1 MTRATKALVGA
12 AVAVA
17 ALVAG
22 MGPAVAG
29 GPTDRAGASAADAAV
44 DRLLVF
50 SIPHVTW
57 DALQAADTP
66 NLDGVLEDAGVADL
80 AVRVVRRKTEPATGY
95 TTIGAGTRAAGTAA
109 SGLAL
114 GPDETFEG
122 GPAIASYQR
131 RMGHDAD
138 AAVLMLAI
146 ADVLQ
151 RNDELLFDAEIG
163 ALGDALAGAGVDRAV
178 IGNADRTIAEDQVGS
193 SAYDRQLASA
203 LMDSEGRVGGRVDRG
218 LLLEDPSAPFGLRLD
233 HDAVEGAFVDAWNDR
248 SVVLVEA
255 SDVTRA
261 ESYRRFVRSSLRD
274 PLSESAIED
283 ADELFGRLLDH
294 VDLDR
299 DGVLVVSPASPR
311 GDPELTVAGL
321 RTPGSDG
328 SLLGSSTT
336 RRDGFVTIYDV
347 GAGIVELMGVE
358 RPPSMEGRPLEPGRA
373 DGDYAGRL
381 SYLSDEND
389 EAQFRDATVGLMF
402 ALFVALQLA
411 LSFVAVLVL
420 RFRRLDQA
428 RVPVAVAALVI
439 LGILPMT
446 YFAGF
451 IKFSDIG
458 LAGYLAF
465 LFAGAAV
472 LAAIAWALGRRD
484 PVASVGW
491 VLFVVVGVIIGPA
504 VLSNS
509 ELMFSTVFGDSPI
522 VAGRFTGINNLTF
535 AQLASAGI
543 ILAVLLAHRIGGR
556 RGAVAAVAL
565 LAFVLVVDGLPAWGA
580 DVGGV
585 LTAVPAFAY
594 VGYRLFGA
602 RIRVRTVVLF
612 ALVTVVV
619 IGAFAAY
626 DLAQPADERSHLGRL
641 FEQIDAQG
649 SEAFVTVVVRKAAA
663 NLRVITSSVWLLM
676 VPGALGFAAYLLWRR
691 PRLVSVIEHRIPSIT
706 IVLAGLMIA
715 GVLGFALNDSGIAVP
730 GMVLGVL
737 NPVLVHLS
745 MRLPD
750 DRTRDLPPPRI
761 RAALRF
767 RRGAPDPAPA
777 T

>member
-1 MTRATKALVGA
+1 MTRSTKAFVAA
-12 AVAVA
+12 AVAAA

-22 MGPAVAG
+22 VGPALAG
-29 GPTDRAGASAADAAV
+29 GSTETSGTSEAGAAV

-57 DALQAADTP
+57 DALRAADTP
-66 NLDGVLEDAGVADL
+66 NLDAVLQDASIADL
-80 AVRVVRRKTEPATGY
+80 AVRVLRRKTEPATGY
-95 TTIGAGTRAAGTAA
+95 TTIGAGTRAGGTGV

-114 GPDETFEG
+114 GPEETFEG
-122 GPAIASYQR
+122 GPAIESYQR
-131 RMGHDAD
+131 RMGHGTDAS
-138 AAVLMLAI
+138 VLMLAI
-146 ADVLQ
+146 PDVLR
-151 RNDELLFDAEIG
+151 RNDRLLFDAEIG
-163 ALGDALAGAGVDRAV
+163 ALGDALDAASVDRAV
-178 IGNADRTIAEDQVGS
+178 IGNADRTIEEEQNGS

-218 LLLEDPSAPFGLRLD
+218 LLVEDPSAPFGLRLD
-233 HDAVEGAFVDAWNDR
+233 QNAVEDAFVDAWTDP

-255 SDVTRA
+255 SDITRA
-261 ESYRRFVRSSLRD
+261 ESYRRFVRASLRD
-274 PLSESAIED
+274 PLSEAAIE
-283 ADELFGRLLDH
+283 ASDELLGRLLEH
-294 VDLDR
+294 VDLER

-311 GDPELTVAGL
+311 GDPELTVVGL
-321 RTPGSDG
+321 RTPASEG

-358 RPPSMEGRPLEPGRA
+358 RPASMEGRPLEPGRV
-373 DGDYAGRL
+373 DGDYADRV
-381 SYLSDEND
+381 SYLSGENE
-389 EAQFRDATVGLMF
+389 EAQFRDETVGLMF

-420 RFRRLDQA
+420 RFRRLDRA
-428 RVPVAVAALVI
+428 RVPVAAAALVI
-439 LGILPMT
+439 LGILPTT

-451 IKFSDIG
+451 VKFSDIG
-458 LAGYLAF
+458 LAGYLSF
-465 LFAGAAV
+465 LFAGAAA
-472 LAAIAWALGRRD
+472 LAAIAWLLGRRD

-491 VLFVVVGVIIGPA
+491 VLFVVVGVIIGSA

-535 AQLASAGI
+535 AQLAAAGI
-543 ILAVLLAHRIGGR
+543 VLAVLLAHRIGGR
-556 RGAVAAVAL
+556 RGAIAAAAL
-565 LAFVLVVDGLPAWGA
+565 LGFVLVVDGLPAWGA

-602 RIRVRTVVLF
+602 RIRLRTVVLF
-612 ALVTVVV
+612 GLATLVV
-619 IGAFAAY
+619 IGAFAVY
-626 DLAQPADERSHLGRL
+626 DLAQPSEQRSHLGRL

-649 SEAFVTVVVRKAAA
+649 SDALVTVVVRKAAA

-691 PRLVSVIEHRIPSIT
+691 PRLVSVIEQRIPSIS

-750 DRTRDLPPPRI
+750 DRTSELPPPRI

-767 RRGAPDPAPA
+767 RRGAPEPAPS

>member
-1 MTRATKALVGA
+1 MKRSTMTLVA
-12 AVAVA
+12 S
-17 ALVAG
+17 ALVAAAFIAG
-22 MGPAVAG
+22 VGPAMAG
-29 GPTDRAGASAADAAV
+29 GPAERPGVSDAEV

-57 DALQAADTP
+57 DALRAADTP
-66 NLDGVLEDAGVADL
+66 NLDAVLEDAAVADL
-80 AVRVVRRKTEPATGY
+80 AVRVTRRKTEPATGY
-95 TTIGAGTRAAGTAA
+95 TTIGAGTRAAGTGR

-114 GPDETFEG
+114 GPEERFEG
-122 GPAIASYQR
+122 GTALESYQR
-131 RMGHDAD
+131 RMGHDTD
-138 AAVLMLAI
+138 ASVLMLALP
-146 ADVLQ
+146 DVLQ
-151 RNDELLFDAEIG
+151 RNDRLLFDAEIG
-163 ALGDALAGAGVDRAV
+163 ALGNALADASVGRAV
-178 IGNADRTIAEDQVGS
+178 IGNADRDNEETGS
-193 SAYDRQLASA
+193 SFYDRQLASA

-218 LLLEDPSAPFGLRLD
+218 LLVEDPSAPFGLRLD
-233 HDAVEGAFVDAWNDR
+233 HDAVEDAFVDAWSDR

-255 SDVTRA
+255 SDITRT

-274 PLSESAIED
+274 PLTVAAIED
-283 ADELFGRLLDH
+283 ADELAGRLLEH
-294 VDLDR
+294 VDLER

-311 GDPELTVAGL
+311 GDPELTVVGL
-321 RTPGSDG
+321 RTPGTEG

-358 RPPSMEGRPLEPGRA
+358 RPASMEGRPLEPGRV
-373 DGDYAGRL
+373 DGDHAARV
-381 SYLSDEND
+381 SYLSDENE

-420 RFRRLDQA
+420 RFRRLDRA
-428 RVPVAVAALVI
+428 RVPVAAAALVI

-472 LAAIAWALGRRD
+472 LTAIAWLLGRRD

-491 VLFVVVGVIIGPA
+491 VLVVVVGVIVGSA

-535 AQLASAGI
+535 AQLAAAAI
-543 ILAVLLAHRIGGR
+543 VLAVLLAHRIGGR
-556 RGAVAAVAL
+556 RGAIAAAAL
-565 LAFVLVVDGLPAWGA
+565 LGFVLVVDGLPAWGA

-602 RIRVRTVVLF
+602 RIRLRTVVLF
-612 ALVTVVV
+612 GLATLVV
-619 IGAFAAY
+619 IGAFVAY
-626 DLAQPADERSHLGRL
+626 DLAQPSEQRSHLGRL

-649 SEAFVTVVVRKAAA
+649 SDALVTVVVRKAAA

-691 PRLVSVIEHRIPSIT
+691 PRLVSVIEHRIPSIS
-706 IVLAGLMIA
+706 IVLAGLMIT

-745 MRLPD
+745 MRLQD
-750 DRTRDLPPPRI
+750 DRKGDLPPPRI

-767 RRGAPDPAPA
+767 RRRAPEPAPS

>member
-1 MTRATKALVGA
+1 MTRSTKALVAA

-22 MGPAVAG
+22 IGPALAG
-29 GPTDRAGASAADAAV
+29 GPTESAGVSEADAEV

-66 NLDGVLEDAGVADL
+66 NLDAVLHDASIADL
-80 AVRVVRRKTEPATGY
+80 AVRVLRRKTEPATGY
-95 TTIGAGTRAAGTAA
+95 TTIGAGTRAAGTGA

-122 GPAIASYQR
+122 GPALASYQR
-131 RMGHDAD
+131 RMGHDTD
-138 AAVLMLAI
+138 ASVLMLALS
-146 ADVLQ
+146 DVLQ
-151 RNDELLFDAEIG
+151 RNDDLLFDAEIG
-163 ALGDALAGAGVDRAV
+163 ALGDALDAASVDRAV
-178 IGNADRTIAEDQVGS
+178 IGNADRTVEDEQNGS
-193 SAYDRQLASA
+193 SAYDRHLASA

-218 LLLEDPSAPFGLRLD
+218 LLVEDPSAPFGLRLD
-233 HDAVEGAFVDAWNDR
+233 QDEVENAFVDAWSGR

-255 SDVTRA
+255 SDITRA
-261 ESYRRFVRSSLRD
+261 EAYRRFVRSSLRD
-274 PLSESAIED
+274 ALSAAAIED
-283 ADELFGRLLDH
+283 ADELLGRLLEH
-294 VDLDR
+294 VDLER
-299 DGVLVVSPASPR
+299 DGVLVVSPASPS
-311 GDPELTVAGL
+311 GDPELTVVGL
-321 RTPGSDG
+321 RTPGTEG

-336 RRDGFVTIYDV
+336 RRDGFVTVYDV

-358 RPPSMEGRPLEPGRA
+358 RPASMEGRPLEPGRA
-373 DGDYAGRL
+373 DGGYVDRV
-381 SYLSDEND
+381 SYLSDENE

-411 LSFVAVLVL
+411 LSFVAVLAL
-420 RFRRLDQA
+420 RFRRLDRA

-451 IKFSDIG
+451 IKFSDVG
-458 LAGYLAF
+458 LAGYLTF
-465 LFAGAAV
+465 LFAGAAA
-472 LAAIAWALGRRD
+472 LAAIAWVLGRRD

-491 VLFVVVGVIIGPA
+491 VLVVVVGVIIGSA
-504 VLSNS
+504 VFSNS

-543 ILAVLLAHRIGGR
+543 VLAVLLAHRIGGR
-556 RGAVAAVAL
+556 RGAIAAAAL
-565 LAFVLVVDGLPAWGA
+565 LGFVLVVDGLPAWGA

-594 VGYRLFGA
+594 VGYRFFGA

-612 ALVTVVV
+612 ALATLVV
-619 IGAFAAY
+619 IGAFAVY

-691 PRLVSVIEHRIPSIT
+691 PRLVSVIEHRIPSIS
-706 IVLAGLMIA
+706 IGLAGLMITGA
-715 GVLGFALNDSGIAVP
+715 LGFALNDSGIAVP

-745 MRLPD
+745 LRLPD
-750 DRTRDLPPPRI
+750 DRTSDLPPPRI

-767 RRGAPDPAPA
+767 RRGAPEPAPS

>member
-1 MTRATKALVGA
+1 MKRSTKTL
-12 AVAVA
+12 VAVTVVTA

-22 MGPAVAG
+22 TSPAMAG
-29 GPTDRAGASAADAAV
+29 GPTEKPGVSDAEV

-66 NLDGVLEDAGVADL
+66 NLDAVLEDAAVADL
-80 AVRVVRRKTEPATGY
+80 AVRVLRRKTEPATGY
-95 TTIGAGTRAAGTAA
+95 TTIGAGTRAGGTGD

-114 GPDETFEG
+114 GPEETFEG
-122 GPAIASYQR
+122 GPALESYQR
-131 RMGHDAD
+131 RMGHDTD
-138 AAVLMLAI
+138 ASVLMLGI
-146 ADVLQ
+146 PDVLR
-151 RNDELLFDAEIG
+151 RNDRLLFDAEIG
-163 ALGDALAGAGVDRAV
+163 ALGDALADASVGRAV
-178 IGNADRTIAEDQVGS
+178 IGNADRDNVETGS
-193 SAYDRQLASA
+193 SFYDRQLASA

-218 LLLEDPSAPFGLRLD
+218 LLVEDPSAPFGLRLD
-233 HDAVEGAFVDAWNDR
+233 HGAVEDAFVDAWRDR

-255 SDVTRA
+255 SDITRA
-261 ESYRRFVRSSLRD
+261 ESYRHFVRSSLRD
-274 PLSESAIED
+274 PLTKAAIED
-283 ADELFGRLLDH
+283 GDELAGRLLEH
-294 VDLDR
+294 VDLER

-311 GDPELTVAGL
+311 GDPELTVVGL
-321 RTPGSDG
+321 RTPGTEG

-347 GAGIVELMGVE
+347 GAGIVKLMGVE
-358 RPPSMEGRPLEPGRA
+358 RPASMEGRPLEPGRVE
-373 DGDYAGRL
+373 GDYSARV
-381 SYLSDEND
+381 SYLSDENE

-411 LSFVAVLVL
+411 LSFVAMLVL
-420 RFRRLDQA
+420 RFRRLDRA
-428 RVPVAVAALVI
+428 RVPVAAAALVI

-458 LAGYLAF
+458 LAGYLTF

-472 LAAIAWALGRRD
+472 LAAIAWLLGRRD

-491 VLFVVVGVIIGPA
+491 VLVVVVGVIVGSA
-504 VLSNS
+504 ALSNS
-509 ELMFSTVFGDSPI
+509 ELMLSTVFGDSPI

-535 AQLASAGI
+535 AQLAAAGI
-543 ILAVLLAHRIGGR
+543 VLAVLLAHRIGGR
-556 RGAVAAVAL
+556 RGAMAAAAL
-565 LAFVLVVDGLPAWGA
+565 LGFVLVVDGLPAWGA

-602 RIRVRTVVLF
+602 RIRVRTVALF

-619 IGAFAAY
+619 IGAFVAY
-626 DLAQPADERSHLGRL
+626 DLAQPSEQRSHLGRL
-641 FEQIDAQG
+641 VEQIDAQG
-649 SEAFVTVVVRKAAA
+649 SDALVTVVVRKAAA

-691 PRLVSVIEHRIPSIT
+691 PRLVSVIEHRIPSIS

-745 MRLPD
+745 MRLQD
-750 DRTRDLPPPRI
+750 DRKGELPPPRI

-767 RRGAPDPAPA
+767 RRGAPEPAPS